1 MNDSILDGDLVVIDI
16 RDLRVGLPVGWP
28 PPASKV
34 PLPPSFG
41 PPKAAPPIPARTA
54 FEEAGPPPS
63 QAPRKKRKSQG
74 SSDFFW
80 KRICSWLAALK
91 KKVWRF
97 FFFLVKSELRSDFHH
112 FFAWKSCW
120 GDWIVKSVCSFF
132 QTSWGGLLIHDLRQ
146 ASPYQSFV
154 GQDQSPKRAGKWW
167 QFRGHGIKKKG
178 AKTVSFCRKTRGF
191 QKGKLGWKGF
201 GVMKPPK
208 FGQEVGWIMKN
219 YAEEEDWQTTPFF
232 NLSIRSPPSNKKLW
246 DKKHQTQIR

>member
-91 KKVWRF
+91 KKVWRDF
-97 FFFLVKSELRSDFHH
+97 FFS
-112 FFAWKSCW
+112 
-120 GDWIVKSVCSFF
+120 G
-132 QTSWGGLLIHDLRQ
+132 
-146 ASPYQSFV
+146 
-154 GQDQSPKRAGKWW
+154 
-167 QFRGHGIKKKG
+167 
-178 AKTVSFCRKTRGF
+178 
-191 QKGKLGWKGF
+191 
-201 GVMKPPK
+201 
-208 FGQEVGWIMKN
+208 EV
-219 YAEEEDWQTTPFF
+219 
-232 NLSIRSPPSNKKLW
+232 
-246 DKKHQTQIR
+246 